1 MPVEFTISSKNLYDA
16 GLQVS
21 KCSFHPSEPVLAC
34 AIDGGKIC
42 LYHKQHTEF
51 KGAAEL
57 IVPLS
62 QWNETVLNPVPTQ
75 YPVSGISCLQWDVEG
90 KRLAVGYENGTLILW
105 SRDGCRLFERRKHT
119 SRIWSIRWN
128 PILLNVFASGSN
140 DRSALVWDADKK
152 PSPLVQ
158 RFVAHDGDRIHD
170 VVWIS
175 EIQFASFSRDQ
186 NDGIVHICQI
196 GRETPI
202 MTFVHGDSIEAL
214 KWNGRFNLLAS
225 VSSSSDDRLLLQVW
239 SPSRKDPIRRLNY
252 TNKSRV
258 GCIDWFPPGRESD
271 SLLIVGGCADGSLIV
286 WNLNDDEDQHQTLY
300 GHSLAVN
307 DVSFS
312 PDRRWLASV
321 DQDGYLIIR
330 LTTDWRKAYEAKTGP
345 NYWHQTLSWSG
356 SSDKLAVTN
365 VSSEVFVVEILH

>member
-62 QWNETVLNPVPTQ
+62 QWNETVFNPVPTQ
-75 YPVSGISCLQWDVEG
+75 YPVSGISCLQWDVSSCLAWTVWDCNSINPFVFPRWFVLHEHEWMGCLHKVEG

-140 DRSALVWDADKK
+140 DRVINQCKMNGCLARDVFTINPTWLDVTFLLVFFRASFFYIFLLNFKSALVWDADKK

-202 MTFVHGDSIEAL
+202 MTFVHG
-214 KWNGRFNLLAS
+214 
-225 VSSSSDDRLLLQVW
+225 VSLTSPRLCLLLQL
-239 SPSRKDPIRRLNY
+239 KFDH
-252 TNKSRV
+252 
-258 GCIDWFPPGRESD
+258 FE
-271 SLLIVGGCADGSLIV
+271 ADGSRKLGFDRGAEMEWPI
-286 WNLNDDEDQHQTLY
+286 Q
-300 GHSLAVN
+300 
-307 DVSFS
+307 SFGFG
-312 PDRRWLASV
+312 V
-321 DQDGYLIIR
+321 I
-330 LTTDWRKAYEAKTGP
+330 
-345 NYWHQTLSWSG
+345 
-356 SSDKLAVTN
+356 
-365 VSSEVFVVEILH
+365 F